1 MSWVYA
7 LAARHELSVPAGAQC
22 GPDRSTRDFR
32 RQCRVGEGNHV
43 VDDLREAPRELGS
56 VWSEAASV
64 GGAGAGT
71 DNAVVAD
78 DLSER
83 PKGDI
88 AVLGGR
94 GQGSEQ
100 VCRGDVVAA
109 GEGPDVGVVADP
121 TVAGAELDGGA
132 ELLRQDDR

>member
-1 MSWVYA
+1 MS
-7 LAARHELSVPAGAQC
+7 P
-22 GPDRSTRDFR
+22 
-32 RQCRVGEGNHV
+32 
-43 VDDLREAPRELGS
+43 
-56 VWSEAASV
+56 V
-64 GGAGAGT
+64 GGVGAGT

-83 PKGDI
+83 PWGDI

-100 VCRGDVVAA
+100 FCRGDVVAVC
-109 GEGPDVGVVADP
+109 EGPDVGVVAD
-121 TVAGAELDGGA
+121 TAVAGAEFDGGA